1 MNDILT
7 AKRLQTEQAIRTE
20 SCRVLL
26 NDIEVMADIGALAN
40 ELGVPQPLK
49 INVALEVV
57 APQIDHLSQTF
68 DYSQIRDFA
77 VELANQRIVLI
88 EVFAQKLARRCI
100 ASDVVRKAEVWIAKP
115 KAVPGC
121 MAGTHVKLTKG

>member
-1 MNDILT
+1 MNDIVTPKQLK
-7 AKRLQTEQAIRTE
+7 AKQVVRIV

-26 NDIEVMADIGALAN
+26 NNIEVMADIGALAK

-49 INVALEVV
+49 IDVALEVV
-57 APQIDHLSQTF
+57 TPQIDHLSQTF

-88 EVFAQKLARRCI
+88 EVFAQKLARRCL
-100 ASDVVRKAEVWIAKP
+100 ASDVVHQAEVWIAKP

-121 MAGTHVKLTKG
+121 MAGTHVKLIKG

>member
-7 AKRLQTEQAIRTE
+7 AKRMQTELAIRTE

-26 NDIEVMADIGALAN
+26 NEIEVMADIGALAV

-57 APQIDHLSQTF
+57 APDIDHLSQTF
-68 DYSQIRDFA
+68 DYSQIREYA
-77 VELANQRIVLI
+77 LELASKRIVLI
-88 EVFAQKLARRCI
+88 EIFAQKLARRCL
-100 ASDVVRKAEVWIAKP
+100 AADVVLEAEVWIAKP

-121 MAGTHVKLTKG
+121 MAGTYVKLTKS